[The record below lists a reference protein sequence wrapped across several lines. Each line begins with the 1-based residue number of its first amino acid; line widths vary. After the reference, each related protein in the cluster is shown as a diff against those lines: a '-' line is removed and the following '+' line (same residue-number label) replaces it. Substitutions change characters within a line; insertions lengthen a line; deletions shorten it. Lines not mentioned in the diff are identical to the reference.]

1 MFPNAHQS
9 AVAHDLL
16 VEVASSTAFQHATLW
31 AYSALGVFALT
42 CLLAGYVMARVVDR
56 ADAGSRASAPL
67 A

>member
-9 AVAHDLL
+9 AAAHDLL

-42 CLLAGYVMARVVDR
+42 CLLAGYVMAHLVDR
-56 ADAGSRASAPL
+56 ADVGSRPSAPF